1 MCRAALRKVLA
12 GLVETQLPVHSQAH
26 FGGVIVLLAIVL
38 PPADWAQRQ
47 GAGLLQRLVAAAW
60 AAKTIFHGVPR
71 MNGRKPG
78 VAGLHEEQ
86 LLAISLQ
93 LLAVAVR
100 SVQAAPEGCPPGKGG

>member
-1 MCRAALRKVLA
+1 
-12 GLVETQLPVHSQAH
+12 
-26 FGGVIVLLAIVL
+26 
-38 PPADWAQRQ
+38 
-47 GAGLLQRLVAAAW
+47 
-60 AAKTIFHGVPR
+60 